1 MIIGG
6 SRNGYVRSVLTETPA
21 VTTEYS
27 GNTINVFGDN
37 KFAKWESGSKF

>member
-6 SRNGYVRSVLTETPA
+6 SRDIYARSVLTETPA
-21 VTTEYS
+21 VTTEFS
-27 GNTINVFGDN
+27 GNVANVFGDN